1 MIKATHK
8 PEAWRKERNF
18 FLLFGLN
25 AFHQVQVFI
34 SPKLFSVKLG
44 KVLFPRRITQEQTS
58 KCEGG
63 EKHAPEPNCR
73 ESFRMDPPMIKGS
86 PLPQERYSPK
96 LT

>member
-44 KVLFPRRITQEQTS
+44 KVLSPRRITQEQTS
-58 KCEGG
+58 KCE
-63 EKHAPEPNCR
+63 ERETHASEPNSR
-73 ESFRMDPPMIKGS
+73 EVFQMDPPKDQVQS
-86 PLPQERYSPK
+86 FSSSALLP
-96 LT
+96 